1 MPRVIKGRES
11 PNNMNGR
18 RRKDEP
24 FNPFAPNAS
33 QKARDRKE
41 KIPRQPARTR
51 TPEPK
56 KPVENLAAKQR
67 AAMQALKQRKDSE
80 ITSNA
85 ETVKQDN
92 VKPKHQISP
101 QPKPAPKTDIK
112 RPKNREDRL
121 ADLRAKSAATAQF
134 AKDAKDAKKA
144 EDKVEVKPEIVE
156 ISPVSIKV
164 EESIVAEVA
173 KPVKST
179 ANSNSNVFK
188 TIKTEIK
195 KADRRPK
202 RRRPADKKGGGRQ
215 PQSKKLDRR
224 KYLEYKY
231 AARELL
237 ENDSINEEH
246 RSNVLGQI
254 WAKGERSGIDEAIDF
269 INQKEAETILPPDV
283 ADEFRRMVKKY
294 TTRR

>member
-1 MPRVIKGRES
+1 
-11 PNNMNGR
+11 MNGR

-41 KIPRQPARTR
+41 KTPRQPPRAR

-56 KPVENLAAKQR
+56 KPVEDLAAKQR
-67 AAMQALKQRKDSE
+67 AAMQALKQRRDSE
-80 ITSNA
+80 NKSNDA
-85 ETVKQDN
+85 TVKQDN

-112 RPKNREDRL
+112 KPKNREDRL

-134 AKDAKDAKKA
+134 AKEAKDAKKL
-144 EDKVEVKPEIVE
+144 DDTVDVKPAIIEIE
-156 ISPVSIKV
+156 PASTKI
-164 EESIVAEVA
+164 EESVVSEIPEPATTTNNH
-173 KPVKST
+173 S
-179 ANSNSNVFK
+179 SNVFK

-195 KADRRPK
+195 KTDRKAK
-202 RRRPADKKGGGRQ
+202 RRRPADKRGGGRQ

-254 WAKGERSGIDEAIDF
+254 WAKGERTGVDEAIEF
-269 INQKEAETILPPDV
+269 INQKEAETILPSDV
-283 ADEFRRMVKKY
+283 AEEFRRMVKRY
-294 TTRR
+294 TTKR